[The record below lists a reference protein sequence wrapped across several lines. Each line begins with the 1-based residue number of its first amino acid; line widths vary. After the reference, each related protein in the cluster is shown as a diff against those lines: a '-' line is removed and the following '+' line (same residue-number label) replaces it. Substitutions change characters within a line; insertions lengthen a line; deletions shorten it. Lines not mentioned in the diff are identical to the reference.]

1 MNTPDHPTNSN
12 RAWLKWGLVGLIALL
27 NGYAVVLMYARGEI
41 VFALLTLTLVSVGL
55 YVFISERAYS
65 YRYIFPGVA
74 TVFIFIVFPLIY
86 TFIIAFTNYSA
97 TNILDLDRARDY
109 QLNQT
114 YSEGGETYSF
124 SLYKTAG
131 QQYLIGL
138 KAGDGKLY
146 LSPPLSL
153 EAGNSADRESD
164 RDAPGR
170 INSVTAKAVDKLPD
184 QKPKTIK
191 TIIALKDELKN
202 LQITLPDG
210 AMVQMTSLRNFGSI
224 GRLYTVVQEPPFD
237 DGYTLKNQQ
246 TGELIRPD
254 KELGFYRP
262 INEQGEFTG
271 STIAPGFRVGV
282 GWANFLQVLTDPG
295 IKGPFIQIFIW
306 TVVFALLS
314 VFLTLVIGMV
324 LACLVQW
331 EELKGKGLYRLML
344 ILPYAV
350 PAFISILV
358 FKGLFNQNFGELNML
373 LNSVFGIK
381 PEWFSN
387 PWLAKMMI
395 LIVNTWLGYP
405 YIMILC
411 MGLLKAIPHDL
422 YEASALDGAGPV
434 QNFFKITVPLL
445 MKPLAP
451 LLIAAFSFNFNNF
464 VLIYLLTN
472 GRPDIIGASVPA
484 GTTDLLVTYTYRI
497 AFEGSGQNYGLA
509 SAIATMIFLVVGA
522 LALLNL
528 KAMKFDNEM

>member
-1 MNTPDHPTNSN
+1 MTTSTRTAVSSRP
-12 RAWLKWGLVGLIALL
+12 WLKWGLVGLIALL
-27 NGYAVVLMYARGEI
+27 NGYAVVLMYARGETI
-41 VFALLTLTLVSVGL
+41 FALLTLTLVSVGL
-55 YVFISERAYS
+55 YIFVSERAYS

-97 TNILDLDRARDY
+97 TNLLDLQRVRDY
-109 QLNQT
+109 HLHQS
-114 YSEGGETYSF
+114 YPVEGGDFSF
-124 SLYKTAG
+124 TLYRDQG
-131 QQYLIGL
+131 QLYQVGL
-138 KAGDGKLY
+138 KSENGTIFLSEPVALQSGK
-146 LSPPLSL
+146 PT
-153 EAGNSADRESD
+153 EKKNDKDIG
-164 RDAPGR
+164 
-170 INSVTAKAVDKLPD
+170 AKVNLIPAKVVNELPD
-184 QKPKTIK
+184 QKPETIK
-191 TIIALKDELKN
+191 TIISLKN
-202 LQITLPDG
+202 AFKKLQIKLPDG
-210 AMVQMTSLRNFGSI
+210 AIVQMISLRKFGSV
-224 GRLYTVVQEPPFD
+224 GQQYTVVQEPPFA
-237 DGYTLKNQQ
+237 DGFTLKNQQ
-246 TGELIRPD
+246 SGELLQPD
-254 KELGFYRP
+254 RKLGFYRV
-262 INEQGEFTG
+262 IDEQGEFTG
-271 STIAPGFRVGV
+271 GTIAPGFRVGV

-314 VFLTLVIGMV
+314 VLFTLAIGMV

-331 EELKGKGLYRLML
+331 EELKGKGVYRLLL

-358 FKGLFNQNFGELNML
+358 FKGLFNQNFGELNIML
-373 LNSVFGIK
+373 DAMFGIK

-387 PWLAKMMI
+387 PWLAKAMI
-395 LIVNTWLGYP
+395 LIVNTWLGFP

-411 MGLLKAIPHDL
+411 MGLLKAIPQDL
-422 YEASALDGAGPV
+422 YEASAIDGANPV

-445 MKPLAP
+445 MKPLSP

-509 SAIATMIFLVVGA
+509 SAIATMIFLIVGA

-528 KAMKFDNEM
+528 RAMKLDNEL